1 MAARRTAAAVPVT
14 HAPVTDAPRL
24 DVWLAHERT
33 ITRHAAHTLIA
44 AGLVSVNGRR
54 GRPGQRVHQRDAVEV
69 VDVPE
74 AAAGTG
80 VEGASRR
87 RAGPLLERRASPELS
102 GGTPAGFR
110 PRTPQHLSQL
120 QHPKSYETAQ
130 LNIVYEDDWLAVVD
144 KPAGMV
150 VHPAPGHPSGT
161 LADALKARGTAWS
174 LVGGEERAG
183 IVHRL
188 DRDTSGLLVVAKTEA
203 AHRALAS
210 QLRDH
215 TLGRTYWAIV
225 RGGFSESSGTIDAP
239 IGRDTRNRK
248 RMAVVDRGRPAITD
262 FGVVERLGDAS
273 LLEIRL
279 RTGRTHQ
286 VRVHMAYIG
295 HPVLGDP
302 VYGRGSTELLR
313 PALHATQ
320 LRFVHPEDGVERTF
334 GSAPPPEL
342 VAYLTALRK
351 RHAR

>member
-1 MAARRTAAAVPVT
+1 MAARRTAAAVHVT

-150 VHPAPGHPSGT
+150 VHPAPVIRR
-161 LADALKARGTAWS
+161 ARS
-174 LVGGEERAG
+174 RMRSRRAA
-183 IVHRL
+183 R
-188 DRDTSGLLVVAKTEA
+188 
-203 AHRALAS
+203 
-210 QLRDH
+210 
-215 TLGRTYWAIV
+215 
-225 RGGFSESSGTIDAP
+225 
-239 IGRDTRNRK
+239 
-248 RMAVVDRGRPAITD
+248 RGRWSGA
-262 FGVVERLGDAS
+262 R
-273 LLEIRL
+273 
-279 RTGRTHQ
+279 
-286 VRVHMAYIG
+286 
-295 HPVLGDP
+295 
-302 VYGRGSTELLR
+302 
-313 PALHATQ
+313 
-320 LRFVHPEDGVERTF
+320 
-334 GSAPPPEL
+334 SAP
-342 VAYLTALRK
+342 ASCTGWTATPAGCSSSR
-351 RHAR
+351 RPRRRT